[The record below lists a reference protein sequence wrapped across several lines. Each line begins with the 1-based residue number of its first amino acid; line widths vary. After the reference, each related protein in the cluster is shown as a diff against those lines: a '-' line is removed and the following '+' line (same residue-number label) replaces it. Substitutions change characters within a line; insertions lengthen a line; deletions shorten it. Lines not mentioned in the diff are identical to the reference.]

1 VGGDELLVVEA
12 DCDVLGDAEAPLLY
26 VPEFRWGRHP
36 EKVSLKCR
44 EVGSSRAAD
53 TDQDYPYCMGEE
65 QRALRVGVLGAGP
78 IAQAAHFE
86 ACRKAKN
93 AKLYAICE
101 VAEDLLER
109 MSAIHAPRKAYADYD
124 AMLADPNVDA
134 VIVAIAD
141 QFHVPMALE
150 ALEAGKHVLV
160 EKPMGVTVE
169 ECEELK
175 ERAEATNLVVQVGT
189 EKRFDEGIAFARQFI
204 REEMGEMIA
213 LKAWYCDSTHRYT
226 LTDALQPVIEAS
238 EKSRRPE
245 GDPKSDL
252 RRYYVLGH
260 GSHLLD
266 TARFLGGEIEA
277 IHTRFVEKFGAYCW
291 FSEIGFADGSVG
303 HLDLTLKIR
312 MDWHEG
318 FQIYGEHGSVVGK
331 TYNPWYYKS
340 SEVECFSERDGQY
353 HRPLG
358 ADGHFFR
365 RQVEG
370 FAEAILEGAA
380 MRGANAEDGLAAMR
394 GMVAMIRSAQT
405 GEAVRLS
412 DVEGGV

>member
-1 VGGDELLVVEA
+1 
-12 DCDVLGDAEAPLLY
+12 
-26 VPEFRWGRHP
+26 
-36 EKVSLKCR
+36 
-44 EVGSSRAAD
+44 
-53 TDQDYPYCMGEE
+53 MGEK
-65 QRALRVGVLGAGP
+65 QRVLRVGVLGAGP

-93 AKLYAICE
+93 AELYAICE

-141 QFHVPMALE
+141 QFHVPTALE

-175 ERAEATNLVVQVGT
+175 ERAEATRLVVQVGT
-189 EKRFDEGIAFARQFI
+189 EKRFDEGIAFARDFV

-226 LTDALQPVIEAS
+226 MTDAVQPVIEAS
-238 EKSRRPE
+238 EKSKRPE
-245 GDPKSDL
+245 GDPKADL
-252 RRYYVLGH
+252 RHYYILTRA
-260 GSHLLD
+260 SHLLD
-266 TARFLGGEIEA
+266 TARYLGGEIEA
-277 IHTRFVEKFGAYCW
+277 IRTRFVEKFGAYCW
-291 FSEIGFADGSVG
+291 FSEVGFADGSVG
-303 HLDLTLKIR
+303 HLDLTMKVR

-318 FQIYGEHGSVVGK
+318 FQIYGEQGSVVGK
-331 TYNPWYYKS
+331 TYNPWYYKP

-365 RQVEG
+365 LQVEG
-370 FAEAILEGAA
+370 FAEAILEGTP
-380 MRGANAEDGLAAMR
+380 MRGANAEDRLAAMR
-394 GMVAMIRSAQT
+394 GMAAMTRSAET
-405 GEAVRLS
+405 GEAVWLS

>member
-1 VGGDELLVVEA
+1 
-12 DCDVLGDAEAPLLY
+12 
-26 VPEFRWGRHP
+26 
-36 EKVSLKCR
+36 
-44 EVGSSRAAD
+44 
-53 TDQDYPYCMGEE
+53 MGEK

-141 QFHVPMALE
+141 QFHVPMALK
-150 ALEAGKHVLV
+150 ALEARKHVLV

-175 ERAEATNLVVQVGT
+175 ERAQATGLVVQVGT
-189 EKRFDEGIAFARQFI
+189 EKRFDEGIAFARDFV

-226 LTDALQPVIEAS
+226 MTDAVQPVIEAS
-238 EKSRRPE
+238 EKSSRPE
-245 GDPKSDL
+245 EDPKADL
-252 RRYYVLGH
+252 SRYYILAH
-260 GSHLLD
+260 ASHLLD
-266 TARFLGGEIEA
+266 TARLLGGEIEA
-277 IHTRFVEKFGAYCW
+277 IRTRFVEKFGAYCW
-291 FSEIGFADGSVG
+291 FSEVGFADRSVG
-303 HLDLTLKIR
+303 HLDLTLKVR

-365 RQVEG
+365 RQIEG
-370 FAEAILEGAA
+370 FAEVILEGAA

-394 GMVAMIRSAQT
+394 GMVAMTRSAQT